1 MMLSKRMYFSLFLI
15 IIIKLFF
22 SNLYRAN
29 QRLSNNNETV
39 NLKAQVKILEMRVNG
54 LQSQIEQKNRE
65 NEELSNIVNELI
77 ANQKS

>member
-1 MMLSKRMYFSLFLI
+1 MYFSLFLI

>member
-1 MMLSKRMYFSLFLI
+1 MLSKRMYFSLFLI